1 MGRILGID
9 YGKVR
14 TGLALSDP
22 MHIIA
27 SPYKTISFSGMSD
40 AVDQILSETEANEV
54 ERIVVG
60 LPLSMSGKNSLQT
73 IEVMKFIEELKSK
86 TSIPVVEIDERLT
99 SVEAKRML
107 HEMGIKT
114 GHNKSQVDKTAAAI
128 ILKTYLDSKR

>member
-27 SPYKTISFSGMSD
+27 SPYKTISFSGMPD
-40 AVDQILSETEANEV
+40 AVDQILSESESNEV

-60 LPLSMSGKNSLQT
+60 LPLSMSGKSSLQT

-86 TSIPVVEIDERLT
+86 TSLQVVEIDERLT

-107 HEMGIKT
+107 HEKGVKT

-128 ILKTYLDSKR
+128 ILQTYLDSNR